1 MTTTRCSTMVKDP
14 ISQRFRKCQKNV
26 SRYTRCICSTHA
38 RKSVIKIQTLFR
50 GYILRKK
57 LKTFSLLPRDVWNRV
72 LYYIIYQ
79 NNVQRCFQKSIDNI
93 YTGKINSLK
102 NKMRLMSIN
111 AIIYEADGE
120 EIKMYKKYMYEAD
133 RLIYN
138 RNYAIDLINMR
149 RVILF

>member
-1 MTTTRCSTMVKDP
+1 MTATRCSVMVKDP
-14 ISQRFRKCQKNV
+14 ISHRFRKCQKNV

-38 RKSVIKIQTLFR
+38 RVYITKIQAHIR
-50 GYILRKK
+50 GYLLRKR
-57 LKTFSLLPRDVWNRV
+57 LKIFSELPRDVWDRV

-102 NKMRLMSIN
+102 NKMRWMTIN
-111 AIIYEADGE
+111 GSIYEANGE

-138 RNYAIDLINMR
+138 RNYAIDLTNTR

>member
-1 MTTTRCSTMVKDP
+1 MTTSRCNILVKDP
-14 ISQRFRKCQKNV
+14 ISHRFRKCQKNV
-26 SRYTRCICSTHA
+26 SMYTRCICSTHA
-38 RKSVIKIQTLFR
+38 RTDVIKIQKWIR
-50 GYILRKK
+50 GYLLRKR
-57 LKTFSLLPRDVWNRV
+57 LKIFSELPSDVWNRV

-79 NNVQRCFQKSIDNI
+79 NNVQQCFQKSIDNI
-93 YTGKINSLK
+93 YNGKINSLK

-111 AIIYEADGE
+111 GSIYEADGE

>member
-1 MTTTRCSTMVKDP
+1 MVKDP
-14 ISQRFRKCQKNV
+14 ISHRFRKCQKKV

-38 RKSVIKIQTLFR
+38 RTYVIKIQKWIR
-50 GYILRKK
+50 GYLLRKK
-57 LKTFSLLPRDVWNRV
+57 LKIFSELPRDVWDRV

-79 NNVQRCFQKSIDNI
+79 NNVQRCFQKSIDNV

-102 NKMRLMSIN
+102 NKMRWMTINGSI
-111 AIIYEADGE
+111 YDADGE

-138 RNYAIDLINMR
+138 RNYTIDLINMR